1 LGDEGTIAYTGVSY
15 STNVMTQSNDLS
27 QRVTVAE
34 GQIVDL
40 QLTANLILQTI
51 EKNSADIA
59 QLIEVSRHTLEVS
72 RRNSENISVLQLAQ
86 IRTEAALQVFQQ
98 HTDAVI
104 ERHDASII
112 RHDALIERHDASI
125 IRHDALIE
133 RLTAS
138 NERTEQL
145 LEYVIRRDRGQLE

>member
-1 LGDEGTIAYTGVSY
+1 
-15 STNVMTQSNDLS
+15 MTQSNDLS
-27 QRVTVAE
+27 QRVDRTE

-72 RRNSENISVLQLAQ
+72 RRNSENISALQLAQ

-98 HTDAVI
+98 HTDAAI
-104 ERHDASII
+104 ERQDA
-112 RHDALIERHDASI
+112 AIE
-125 IRHDALIE
+125 RHDALIE

-145 LEYVIRRDRGQLE
+145 LEYVIRRDREPLE